1 MILKKNVIVFLFF
14 LYLSLI
20 IGFYFGEDSLGGA
33 YNDFVSLSHIAERF
47 RNNFIYTLLNYDDLG
62 HRHSPIFYIFKSF
75 VLMLGETNQ
84 KIFFLHLYLLIPFFF
99 YKSLRIIY
107 FKSEKNNLIL
117 LSTVLLLFPTFR
129 SYSFWPD
136 PHLLGTLFFIIS
148 IYFYSKFLTK
158 KNLFKNSILNTI
170 FLALSAYIS
179 PNFGVFVIFFLYEFY
194 VKFKFTNRFIILLI
208 INFIISLPFF
218 FYLFYFDVS
227 FISNVGSW
235 DIGENI
241 FSLKNISNKFIIIIS
256 LLLFYLLPFFF
267 SKTIKYNLIN
277 INYKKNIFYFLIFLL
292 AIFFFDFSY
301 SYNLTNSGGGFFY
314 NFSQQLFKNNI
325 LFFILCLFAFVYL
338 VEIFKIDKRNILI
351 FLTLILSNPQ
361 NTLWQAN
368 FSPTIYFSILLLFNL
383 NLKEDSITKNT
394 IYFNYT
400 YFLLYLVSALTYKLI
415 LN

>member
-33 YNDFVSLSHIAERF
+33 YNDFVSHSHIAERF
-47 RNNFIYTLLNYDDLG
+47 RDNFIFTLLNYDDLG

-75 VLMLGETNQ
+75 VLILGETNQ

-158 KNLFKNSILNTI
+158 KNLFINSILNTI

-194 VKFKFTNRFIILLI
+194 VKFKFTSRFIILLI
-208 INFIISLPFF
+208 INLIISLPFF

-241 FSLKNISNKFIIIIS
+241 LSLKNISNKFLIIIS
-256 LLLFYLLPFFF
+256 ILLFYFLPFFF
-267 SKTIKYNLIN
+267 SKTIKYDLIN
-277 INYKKNIFYFLIFLL
+277 INYKKNIFYFLIFLF
-292 AIFFFDFSY
+292 AIFFF
-301 SYNLTNSGGGFFY
+301 
-314 NFSQQLFKNNI
+314 
-325 LFFILCLFAFVYL
+325 
-338 VEIFKIDKRNILI
+338 
-351 FLTLILSNPQ
+351 
-361 NTLWQAN
+361 
-368 FSPTIYFSILLLFNL
+368 
-383 NLKEDSITKNT
+383 
-394 IYFNYT
+394 
-400 YFLLYLVSALTYKLI
+400 
-415 LN
+415 

>member
-33 YNDFVSLSHIAERF
+33 FNDFESHSHIAERF
-47 RNNFIYTLLNYDDLG
+47 RDNFIYTLLNYDDLG
-62 HRHSPIFYIFKSF
+62 HRHSPIFYILKSF
-75 VLMLGETNQ
+75 VLALGETNQ

-107 FKSEKNNLIL
+107 FKSDKNNLIL

-129 SYSFWPD
+129 SYSIWPD

-158 KNLFKNSILNTI
+158 KKFFKNAILNTI

-179 PNFGVFVIFFLYEFY
+179 PNFGVFVIFFIYEFY
-194 VKFKFTNRFIILLI
+194 IKFKFTNRFIILLI
-208 INFIISLPFF
+208 INLLISLPFF

-241 FSLKNISNKFIIIIS
+241 LSLKNISNKFIIIIS

-277 INYKKNIFYFLIFLL
+277 INYKKNFFYFLIFLL

-314 NFSQQLFKNNI
+314 NLSQLLFKNNA

-351 FLTLILSNPQ
+351 FVTLILSNPQ

-394 IYFNYT
+394 IYYNYA